1 MQLNLNNI
9 KNTGFKT
16 PDNYF
21 NAVENNIMNA
31 IKQESNLNLSK
42 ETGFKTPNNYFDSIE
57 DAVINK
63 IETKTTSKVIPLF
76 SKRNLIYA
84 SSIAAAILIMFSIYL
99 NKDNDILEEIE
110 YEIVENYILNQGISS
125 YDIASL
131 LTEEELS
138 YINFEIMDEA
148 FNNEDIED
156 YLLENANLEDIIEQ

>member
-21 NAVENNIMNA
+21 NAVEDNIMNA

-84 SSIAAAILIMFSIYL
+84 SSIAAAILIMFGIYL

-138 YINFEIMDEA
+138 NINFEIMDEA

>member
-1 MQLNLNNI
+1 MKTNFNNI
-9 KNTGFKT
+9 KKTGFKT

-21 NAVENNIMNA
+21 DAVEDNIMNA
-31 IKQESNLNLSK
+31 IKKENSLNISK
-42 ETGFKTPNNYFDSIE
+42 ETGFITPEKYFDTIE
-57 DAVINK
+57 DVIINK
-63 IETKTTSKVIPLF
+63 IEKKNTTKVITLF

-84 SSIAAAILIMFSIYL
+84 SSIAAAILIMFGIYL

-138 YINFEIMDEA
+138 NINFEIMDEA

>member
-63 IETKTTSKVIPLF
+63 IETKTTSKIIPLF

-138 YINFEIMDEA
+138 NINFEIMDEA

>member
-1 MQLNLNNI
+1 MKTNFNNI
-9 KNTGFKT
+9 KKTGFKT

-21 NAVENNIMNA
+21 DAVEDNIMNA
-31 IKQESNLNLSK
+31 IKKENSLNISK
-42 ETGFKTPNNYFDSIE
+42 ETGFITPENYFDTIE
-57 DAVINK
+57 DVIINK
-63 IETKTTSKVIPLF
+63 IEKKNTTKVITLF

-84 SSIAAAILIMFSIYL
+84 SSIAAAILIMFGIYL

>member
-138 YINFEIMDEA
+138 NINFEIMDEA

>member
-1 MQLNLNNI
+1 MKTNFNNI
-9 KNTGFKT
+9 KKTGFKT

-21 NAVENNIMNA
+21 DAVEDNIMNA
-31 IKQESNLNLSK
+31 IKKENSLNISK
-42 ETGFKTPNNYFDSIE
+42 ETGFITPEKYFDTIE
-57 DAVINK
+57 DVIINK
-63 IETKTTSKVIPLF
+63 IEKKNTTKVITLF

>member
-99 NKDNDILEEIE
+99 NKDNDISEEIE

-138 YINFEIMDEA
+138 NINFEIMDEA